1 VSGVISV
8 FSLNACVVTWPAM
21 TMSLKR
27 RAVDIIILLAS
38 FLAAV
43 PGNQLDLTF
52 GQATRARQSEHLMPK
67 EGWGN

>member
-1 VSGVISV
+1 MSGVISV

-27 RAVDIIILLAS
+27 RPSILLAS

-67 EGWGN
+67 EGWVN

>member
-1 VSGVISV
+1 MSGVISV

-27 RAVDIIILLAS
+27 RRSILLAS

-43 PGNQLDLTF
+43 PGNQLDLTV

-67 EGWGN
+67 EGWVN